1 MPSGMKFLTFP
12 VRSNFRR
19 TLDRSKITHPGL
31 GAWAAKAKLFFCFQ
45 LYLKRCLSD
54 KRKAHLQ
61 QMGVVRSSL
70 VYTSTTTST
79 TTTDWFE
86 IYGHHLKKKKIK
98 NWASPEK
105 KSYFFFFL
113 SHVRSRRSVGFC
125 NSRLCLHKIS
135 SHFEKEIGMITL
147 ATLITGYLDHWLPI
161 WVDSGYPYWLLFLL
175 GSNIHQESLRQEF
188 C

>member
-1 MPSGMKFLTFP
+1 MSCQSETFFF
-12 VRSNFRR
+12 VFNYIWN
-19 TLDRSKITHPGL
+19 D
-31 GAWAAKAKLFFCFQ
+31 AAREK
-45 LYLKRCLSD
+45 
-54 KRKAHLQ
+54 KAHLQ

-175 GSNIHQESLRQEF
+175 GSNIPQESLRQEF

>member
-1 MPSGMKFLTFP
+1 MPWGKKFLTFFP

-79 TTTDWFE
+79 TTTDWNLRPSFE
-86 IYGHHLKKKKIK
+86 KKKKK
-98 NWASPEK
+98 LGFPRK
-105 KSYFFFFL
+105 KKVIFFFSSF
-113 SHVRSRRSVGFC
+113 HVRSRRSVGFC
-125 NSRLCLHKIS
+125 NPRLCLHKIS
-135 SHFEKEIGMITL
+135 SHIFSKSACARSAFAG
-147 ATLITGYLDHWLPI
+147 
-161 WVDSGYPYWLLFLL
+161 
-175 GSNIHQESLRQEF
+175 